1 MPNDT
6 VPAAV
11 TGLPSPRRGF
21 LRGLLTLPLIGGGVT
36 LIGNPTAAAE
46 PITDALLDSYD
57 AWLEY
62 ERRFLQ
68 WQRKRPKI
76 HRLNAP
82 YRSDT
87 PGWEAYDVI
96 PARNGGARF
105 HGGDEPPAA
114 SRAALV
120 LSAVGCDW
128 RRS

>member
-6 VPAAV
+6 VRAAA

-62 ERRFLQ
+62 ERRHLQ
-68 WQRKRPKI
+68 WQRQRPLV

-82 YRSDT
+82 YRSDMT
-87 PGWEAYDVI
+87 GWEAYDVV
-96 PARNGGARF
+96 PASNGGARF
-105 HGGDEPPAA
+105 HGAGQAPAS